1 MRMASRSCCPTAAAI
16 RNPAMLPMTARRP
29 YMRDFL
35 FGALLCGISLGATAP
50 SFADG
55 CEFEL
60 RGEGVVS
67 AVIDARTFRLDDGRD
82 VRLAGVE
89 MIAGRIRR
97 SPAALAALIGRHV
110 ILRGESD
117 DPDRYGRQSAFVFL
131 DPSATSV
138 QSELLTRGEA
148 LVSADVA
155 DKGCAA
161 ELAAA
166 EAAARQARR
175 GTWANSSVIKN
186 ADDPDDIL
194 TRIGQFAVVEG
205 RILSVRQAGGT
216 IYLNFGRRW
225 TRDFAATISRRMMP
239 SFEAAGRHSD
249 VFRKSASSRPRLGR
263 TARRTADRSAAG
275 GAD

>member
-1 MRMASRSCCPTAAAI
+1 
-16 RNPAMLPMTARRP
+16 MLPMTARRHC
-29 YMRDFL
+29 MRDFL

-50 SFADG
+50 SFATG

-60 RGEGVVS
+60 RGEGFVS

-89 MIAGRIRR
+89 MTPEESADHRPTIAE
-97 SPAALAALIGRHV
+97 LIGRHV
-110 ILRGESD
+110 ILRGESG

-131 DPSATSV
+131 DPSAAPV

-148 LVSADVA
+148 LVSTDVV
-155 DKGCAA
+155 DKGCAV

-166 EAAARQARR
+166 EATARQARR
-175 GTWANSSVIKN
+175 GAWANSSVIKN
-186 ADDPDDIL
+186 ADNPDDIL
-194 TRIGQFAVVEG
+194 TRIGKFAVVEG

-225 TRDFAATISRRMMP
+225 TRDFAATISRRMMS
-239 SFEAAGRHSD
+239 SFEALGVTQTSLENRR
-249 VFRKSASSRPRLGR
+249 VRVRGWVERRGGPRIEVLRMGQIEVVG
-263 TARRTADRSAAG
+263 D
-275 GAD
+275 

>member
-1 MRMASRSCCPTAAAI
+1 MAAAI

-29 YMRDFL
+29 FMRDFL

-50 SFADG
+50 SFATG

-89 MIAGRIRR
+89 MTPEESADHRPAIAE
-97 SPAALAALIGRHV
+97 LIGRHV
-110 ILRGESD
+110 ILRGESE

-131 DPSATSV
+131 DPSAAPV

-148 LVSADVA
+148 LVSTDVV
-155 DKGCAA
+155 DKGCAV

-166 EAAARQARR
+166 EATARQARR

-186 ADDPDDIL
+186 ADNPDDIL

-225 TRDFAATISRRMMP
+225 TRDFAATISRRMMS
-239 SFEAAGRHSD
+239 SFEALGVTQTSLENRR
-249 VFRKSASSRPRLGR
+249 VRVRGWVERRGGPRIEVLRMGQIEVVG
-263 TARRTADRSAAG
+263 D
-275 GAD
+275 